1 MNKKPPETGASLLG
15 NTSQQQKS
23 RIKKIP
29 ATLSGDGLSA
39 PSRINCVAPEKGLFI
54 KTKPRFRIA
63 EAEDYYP
70 AHFVQAQWASI
81 KIPDPLRGSGFS
93 APSRI

>member
-1 MNKKPPETGASLLG
+1 MNKKPPETGAFLLG
-15 NTSQQQKS
+15 QTLRRHSTVN
-23 RIKKIP
+23 IKTHTVFSEDLVRL
-29 ATLSGDGLSA
+29 AELTALLLRRGF
-39 PSRINCVAPEKGLFI
+39 FI

-63 EAEDYYP
+63 EAEDFYP

-81 KIPDPLRGSGFS
+81 KIPDPLRGSGLS